1 MEGEGVEVGE
11 EGGLGW
17 EGGVMGAGCS
27 WWLVLC
33 SAHART
39 LKEGEEIIRGSVCK
53 NLSLV
58 PRPLPDFI
66 SQLWRKIGRRP
77 GIKTTSRTGNGG
89 LG

>member
-11 EGGLGW
+11 EGGLGC

-39 LKEGEEIIRGSVCK
+39 LKKKEKKSSE
-53 NLSLV
+53 
-58 PRPLPDFI
+58 D
-66 SQLWRKIGRRP
+66 
-77 GIKTTSRTGNGG
+77 T
-89 LG
+89 